1 MTGLSCNWCEI
12 KDIAESKPIYSIPDV
27 TFQSQLSDKDGNVLQ
42 IIPGQGI
49 RYLPKPKYSVITIAV
64 SIGITG
70 RNFTVMWEGY
80 GIVPQNYL
88 DAIPEGRWTTYLDN
102 SGWHTLADMSTEGY
116 KFQLA

>member
-1 MTGLSCNWCEI
+1 MERHIMEI
-12 KDIAESKPIYSIPDV
+12 
-27 TFQSQLSDKDGNVLQ
+27 
-42 IIPGQGI
+42 IIREAMEEDLLYKLRI
-49 RYLPKPKYSVITIAV
+49 LKENFNTLTIAV

-88 DAIPEGRWTTYLDN
+88 DVISEGRWTTYLDN